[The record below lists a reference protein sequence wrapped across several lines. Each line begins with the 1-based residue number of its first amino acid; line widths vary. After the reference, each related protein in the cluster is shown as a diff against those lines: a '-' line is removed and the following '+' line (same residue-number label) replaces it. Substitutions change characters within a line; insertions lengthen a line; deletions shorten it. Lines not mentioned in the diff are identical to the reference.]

1 MRRPLAALARLLREP
16 RRFRFDAAL
25 RLLMYARR
33 TPDPVEAARFRSHPG
48 LGFPA
53 SEIAAVTPAPD
64 GGRPSVTV
72 ALIGLIGAAGALPRL
87 YGELAGAA
95 LRQGSASLHDF
106 IDLLSQRM
114 IGCFARAGIK
124 YRLHRSTE
132 TAALAPAPSPEPIA
146 AALLALGGY
155 GSPGLVERL
164 EAGPEPLLHYA
175 GLFGMR
181 PRSADRLTAL
191 LSDWLGRPVEVVQ
204 FAGAWLAL
212 PPDQRTALR
221 AGGFGDGLNRL
232 GMDAVIGVRAW
243 DPQARIILRIGP
255 LDRAGFDALL
265 PGRTAHTR
273 LVSLVRA
280 FLGLETGFAINPVL
294 AREAAFPVVLTGAA
308 PPRLGWNSWAI
319 APGTPAAADAADAL
333 FEIE

>member
-1 MRRPLAALARLLREP
+1 MRRPLAPLARLLREP
-16 RRFRFDAAL
+16 QRFRFDAAL
-25 RLLMYARR
+25 RVLMRARR
-33 TPDPVEAARFRSHPG
+33 TPAPEEAARFRSQPG

-53 SEIAAVTPAPD
+53 AEITGVTSPND
-64 GGRPSVTV
+64 GARPSVTV
-72 ALIGLIGAAGALPRL
+72 ALIGLIGATGTLPRL
-87 YGELAGAA
+87 YGELAGTT
-95 LRQGSASLHDF
+95 LRQGSSSLIDF

-124 YRLHRSTE
+124 YRLARSTE
-132 TAALAPAPSPEPIA
+132 TAALARPPAPEPIG

-155 GSPGLVERL
+155 GTPGLVDRL
-164 EAGPEPLLHYA
+164 EAGPEPVLHYA

-204 FAGAWLAL
+204 FAGTWLAL
-212 PPDQRTALR
+212 PPDQRTALSPS
-221 AGGFGDGLNRL
+221 GFGDGLNRL

-243 DPQARIILRIGP
+243 DAQARIVLRIGP

-265 PGRTAHTR
+265 PGRVAHRR

-294 AREAAFPVVLTGAA
+294 AREAAFPLVLDGAA
-308 PPRLGWNSWAI
+308 EPRLGWNSWMTPPGA
-319 APGTPAAADAADAL
+319 APARDAADAL
-333 FEIE
+333 FEIG